1 MSAGLLSDEFTGC
14 AAALVKVVV
23 GGCVTYGTVLA
34 PEMCDFYGVFC
45 HIHASVE
52 CLGSNPALFFHR
64 FCEMVNSI
72 TEEAWKG
79 PEEGDCDNE
88 TLEVALSVLTCSVS
102 TS

>member
-1 MSAGLLSDEFTGC
+1 M
-14 AAALVKVVV
+14 
-23 GGCVTYGTVLA
+23 
-34 PEMCDFYGVFC
+34 FC

-52 CLGSNPALFFHR
+52 CLGSDPALFFHR

-88 TLEVALSVLTCSVS
+88 TLEVALSVLTCSAS
-102 TS
+102 TLWPSLQPRSPLGCRVLIAEMSQAVCK